1 MAETLRAAT
10 YLDKGGTGKT
20 TCTAHIGVA
29 LHELGESVLLID
41 LAGKQGDL
49 AKVFG
54 CYQDVRD
61 DIATEDDYPNIA
73 TTMRDRWPEIA
84 DMLGAEKAVAQ
95 LVYETAEG
103 PDLIPAHPDLDSL
116 NADLGNVDDVHDRY
130 TRLREFLDEYIDP
143 LDYSVVL
150 LDLPGKG
157 DNVAYNGLWATQQVW
172 APVKMGP
179 FELDQ
184 AKQLRDELA
193 MISEP
198 DAYDEPMTLTMLL
211 PNLYDRTTNL
221 DEDRLTDFRAEFDG
235 LIADDWIVKSQGIEN
250 ATDVGQT
257 IFAAPE
263 DELSTT
269 ARDAKEAFLTVA
281 DDLRTQLQA

>member
-1 MAETLRAAT
+1 MPETLRAAT

-20 TCTAHIGVA
+20 TCTGHIGVA

-54 CYQDVRD
+54 CYQDIRD

-130 TRLREFLDEYIDP
+130 TRLRGFLDEYIDP

-250 ATDVGQT
+250 ATDIGQT

>member
-1 MAETLRAAT
+1 MADTLRAAT

-29 LHELGESVLLID
+29 LHELGEEVLLLD

-54 CYQDVRD
+54 RYQDVQE
-61 DIATEDDYPNIA
+61 DIAAEDDYPNIA
-73 TTMRDRWPEIA
+73 TTMQDRWPEIA
-84 DMLGAEKAVAQ
+84 DMLGPEKAVNQ

-116 NADLGNVDDVHDRY
+116 NADLGNVDDVGERY
-130 TRLREFLDEYIDP
+130 TRLRGFLNDYIEP

-157 DNVAYNGLWATQQVW
+157 ANVAYNGLWATQRVW

-184 AKQLRDELA
+184 AKQLRDELV
-193 MISEP
+193 MISDP
-198 DAYDEPMTLTMLL
+198 DSYSEPMDLVMLL
-211 PNLYDRTTNL
+211 PNLYDRRTNL
-221 DEDRLTDFRAEFDG
+221 DESRLADFHAEFNG
-235 LIADDWIVKSQGIEN
+235 LIADNWIVKSQGIEN
-250 ATDVGQT
+250 ATDIGQT
-257 IFAAPE
+257 LFAVPE
-263 DELSTT
+263 DELSGT
-269 ARDAKEAFLTVA
+269 ARDAKNSFLTVA
-281 DDLRTQLQA
+281 DELRSQLQT

>member
-1 MAETLRAAT
+1 MPETLRAAT

-29 LHELGESVLLID
+29 MHELGEEVLLLD

-54 CYQDVRD
+54 CYQDIRD
-61 DIATEDDYPNIA
+61 DIDAEDDYPNIA
-73 TTMRDRWPEIA
+73 TTMQDRWPEIA
-84 DMLGAEKAVAQ
+84 DMLGPEKAVRQ

-116 NADLGNVDDVHDRY
+116 NADLGNVDDVQDRY
-130 TRLREFLDEYIDP
+130 TRLRGFLNDYIEP
-143 LDYSVVL
+143 LNYSVVL

-157 DNVAYNGLWATQQVW
+157 DNVAYNGLWATQRVW

-193 MISEP
+193 MISDP
-198 DAYDEPMTLTMLL
+198 DAYGEPMTLVMLL
-211 PNLYDRTTNL
+211 PNLYDRRTNL
-221 DEDRLTDFRAEFDG
+221 DEDRLNDFHGEFNG
-235 LIADDWIVKSQGIEN
+235 LIADERIVKSQGIEN
-250 ATDVGQT
+250 ATDTGQT
-257 IFAAPE
+257 LFAVPE

-269 ARDAKEAFLTVA
+269 ARDAKGAFLTVA
-281 DDLRTQLQA
+281 DELRTQLQT

>member
-54 CYQDVRD
+54 CYQDIRD

-103 PDLIPAHPDLDSL
+103 PDLILAHPDLDSL

-130 TRLREFLDEYIDP
+130 TRLRGFLDEYIDP

-221 DEDRLTDFRAEFDG
+221 DGDRLTDFRAEFDG

>member
-1 MAETLRAAT
+1 MAKTLRAAT

-29 LHELGESVLLID
+29 LHELGEEVLLLD

-54 CYQDVRD
+54 RYQDVQE
-61 DIATEDDYPNIA
+61 DIAAEDDYPNIA
-73 TTMRDRWPEIA
+73 TTMQDRWPEIA
-84 DMLGAEKAVAQ
+84 DMLGPEKAVNQ

-116 NADLGNVDDVHDRY
+116 NADLGNVDDVGERY
-130 TRLREFLDEYIDP
+130 TRLRGFLNDYIEP

-157 DNVAYNGLWATQQVW
+157 DNVAYNGLWATQRVW

-184 AKQLRDELA
+184 AKQLRDELV
-193 MISEP
+193 MISDP
-198 DAYDEPMTLTMLL
+198 DSYSEPMDLVMLL
-211 PNLYDRTTNL
+211 PNLYDRRTNL
-221 DEDRLTDFRAEFDG
+221 DESRLADFRTEFNG
-235 LIADDWIVKSQGIEN
+235 LIANNWIVKSQGIEN
-250 ATDVGQT
+250 ATDIGQT
-257 IFAAPE
+257 LFAVPE
-263 DELSTT
+263 DELSAT
-269 ARDAKEAFLTVA
+269 ARDAKDAFLTVA
-281 DDLRTQLQA
+281 DELRSQLQT

>member
-1 MAETLRAAT
+1 MPETLRAAT

-29 LHELGESVLLID
+29 LHKLGEDVLLID

-54 CYQDVRD
+54 RYQDVRN
-61 DIATEDDYPNIA
+61 DIATEDDYPNVA

-84 DMLGAEKAVAQ
+84 DMLGTEKAVAQ
-95 LVYETAEG
+95 LVYETDEG
-103 PDLIPAHPDLDSL
+103 PDLIPAHLDLDSL

-130 TRLREFLDEYIDP
+130 TRLREFLDTYIDP
-143 LDYSVVL
+143 LDYTVVL

-157 DNVAYNGLWATQQVW
+157 DNVAYNGLWATQRVW

-184 AKQLRDELA
+184 AKQLRDELT
-193 MISEP
+193 MISDP
-198 DAYDEPMTLTMLL
+198 DAYDEDMTLTLLL

-221 DEDRLTDFRAEFDG
+221 DEDRLADFRTEFDG
-235 LIADDWIVKSQGIEN
+235 LVADEWIVKSQGIEN
-250 ATDVGQT
+250 ATDAGQT
-257 IFAAPE
+257 IFATPE

-269 ARDAKEAFLTVA
+269 ARDAQDAFLTVA
-281 DDLRTQLQA
+281 DDLRTQLHP

>member
-257 IFAAPE
+257 IFAVPE

>member
-1 MAETLRAAT
+1 MDTTIRAAT

-20 TCTAHIGVA
+20 TCTAHLGVA
-29 LHELGESVLLID
+29 LHELGEKVLLVD

-54 CYQDVRD
+54 LYHDIQT
-61 DIATEDDYPNIA
+61 DIANEDDYPNVA

-95 LVYETAEG
+95 LVYNTGEG

-116 NADLGNVDDVHDRY
+116 NADLGNVDDVSSRY
-130 TRLREFLDEYIDP
+130 TRLRAFLDEYVDP
-143 LDYSVVL
+143 LDYSIVL

-157 DNVAYNGLWATQQVW
+157 DNVAYNGLWATRQIW

-179 FELDQ
+179 FEFDQ
-184 AKQLRDELA
+184 AVQLQEELE
-193 MISEP
+193 MISDPE
-198 DAYDEPMTLTMLL
+198 AYNEPMNLAMLL

-221 DEDRLTDFRAEFDG
+221 DEQRLADFHAEFG
-235 LIADDWIVKSQGIEN
+235 EVVAADPVVKSQGIEN
-250 ATDVGQT
+250 ATDAGHT
-257 IFAAPE
+257 IFATAD

-269 ARDAKEAFLTVA
+269 ARDAKEAFLTAA
-281 DDLRTQLQA
+281 DSLRTRLQA

>member
-1 MAETLRAAT
+1 MPRTLRAAT

-29 LHELGESVLLID
+29 LHELGEKVLLID

-54 CYQDVRD
+54 RYQDIRD
-61 DIATEDDYPNIA
+61 DIENEDDYPNIA

-84 DMLGAEKAVAQ
+84 NMLGTEKAVGQ
-95 LVYETAEG
+95 LVYDTAEG

-130 TRLREFLDEYIDP
+130 TRLREFLNDYVEP

-150 LDLPGKG
+150 IDLPGKG
-157 DNVAYNGLWATQQVW
+157 DNVAYNGLWATQNVW

-184 AKQLRDELA
+184 AKQLRDELE
-193 MISEP
+193 MISDPE
-198 DAYDEPMTLTMLL
+198 AYGEPMTLVMLL
-211 PNLYDRTTNL
+211 PNLYDRRTNL
-221 DEDRLTDFRAEFDG
+221 DKKRLEEFRTEFDG
-235 LIADDWIVKSQGIEN
+235 LIADEWIVKSQGIEN
-250 ATDVGQT
+250 ATDIGGT
-257 IFAAPE
+257 LFAIPE

-269 ARDAKEAFLTVA
+269 ARDAKDAFLTVA
-281 DDLRTQLQA
+281 DDLRTQLQE